1 MLLWSLYS
9 LMLFLLF
16 SFSFIILSTSLCIYI
31 ICWCS
36 GITLCTLFHQRI
48 KFMSSLLILNAYYS
62 SGWIIVVLI
71 FVIFFTSKYVQA
83 NFINQESNFTTI
95 RTNFECMIYQLLVL
109 IIKYKIYLF
118 IHAYGVLF
126 VFCGNRVKEN

>member
-1 MLLWSLYS
+1 MYFASSKNQIYVFFQVDGS
-9 LMLFLLF
+9 Y
-16 SFSFIILSTSLCIYI
+16 IL
-31 ICWCS
+31 
-36 GITLCTLFHQRI
+36 
-48 KFMSSLLILNAYYS
+48 
-62 SGWIIVVLI
+62 
-71 FVIFFTSKYVQA
+71 FTSKYVQA